1 MPCKSTPKPSTT
13 LEQAA
18 LLLLCTRFP
27 FWLSIS
33 LANKSYGKLNSHAS
47 NLIGIQLQQKKIVF
61 LYPVDG
67 ANLISWLLKV
77 PITIQF
83 TNARERFFLAKLSS
97 PYYTAIRNKFVFK
110 TKWNF
115 LYRLDGQICIKI
127 WCCRPRVLKREDKR
141 PTVAMYDHGFP
152 SIKNRQFFCSEQ
164 LHRQIKHQNAR
175 IFKRNWLILSPPAIY
190 I

>member
-1 MPCKSTPKPSTT
+1 MFSWILDFSVPCQLTPKPSTT

-47 NLIGIQLQQKKIVF
+47 NLIGIQLQQKKKSFF

-97 PYYTAIRNKFVFK
+97 PYYTAIRKKKCFQNKMR
-110 TKWNF
+110 F
-115 LYRLDGQICIKI
+115 LIPPGQSS
-127 WCCRPRVLKREDKR
+127 L
-141 PTVAMYDHGFP
+141 Y
-152 SIKNRQFFCSEQ
+152 
-164 LHRQIKHQNAR
+164 
-175 IFKRNWLILSPPAIY
+175 
-190 I
+190 

>member
-1 MPCKSTPKPSTT
+1 MIFGILEFRVPWQLTLKPSTT
-13 LEQAA
+13 ALEQAA

-110 TKWNF
+110 TKRNF
-115 LYRLDGQICIKI
+115 LYRLDGQVCNFD
-127 WCCRPRVLKREDKR
+127 V
-141 PTVAMYDHGFP
+141 VDHEIPYQFYFP
-152 SIKNRQFFCSEQ
+152 FWAGIQ
-164 LHRQIKHQNAR
+164 
-175 IFKRNWLILSPPAIY
+175 W
-190 I
+190 